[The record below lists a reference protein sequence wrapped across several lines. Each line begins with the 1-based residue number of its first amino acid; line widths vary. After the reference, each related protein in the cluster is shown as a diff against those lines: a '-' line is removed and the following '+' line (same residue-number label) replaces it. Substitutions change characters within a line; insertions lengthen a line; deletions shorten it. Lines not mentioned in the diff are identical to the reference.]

1 MNKISKLLTTNIDR
15 SYFKKFLFHNCKP
28 ECMNVKLFNDQILFN
43 EDRSYSFPDEGPWE
57 IEALLRMVVSL
68 M

>member
-28 ECMNVKLFNDQILFN
+28 ECMNVKLFNDLILFN
-43 EDRSYSFPDEGPWE
+43 EDRTYSFPDDKVNVWYVRNDQGCVE
-57 IEALLRMVVSL
+57 
-68 M
+68 